1 MEKSNFL
8 KDEQIVKTSK
18 GEFKLKNQKE
28 KAEKICH
35 INP

>member
-1 MEKSNFL
+1 
-8 KDEQIVKTSK
+8 VKTSK